1 MKKESP
7 LWSSISL
14 LIGIVIAILALV
26 RGRMLL
32 PLLLAVFALWLLW
45 WLLTQ
50 ALPLWRNN
58 RAYRVKEAQL
68 REQKAPAN
76 SGGQLADALLCHVN
90 YRITAMLHA
99 AYPNARWEWLDEPSR
114 FAVEGG
120 TARIRVYGIPE
131 HDYADVKLDQK
142 ANLDC
147 SLVKLSPL
155 MPGSPDA
162 QPPNRQPVNP
172 RIWFE
177 TRGRAVL
184 EALVTDLNSRG
195 HSSLTVQE
203 NGEIFVQTKENE
215 TEPAKEAFLDFP
227 EKVYWPQLV
236 KVLESEG
243 YAADARDA
251 DMSME
256 QNQLTRDLYA
266 AGYTRENHPSFVY
279 WSDWQ
284 NFGYL
289 FEALLKFTW
298 ETPCGLLVDG
308 KSDLGRDLACC
319 DASFQGIDYCPENDN
334 PLLRCPYERKDCPHS
349 ISGFPVP
356 LCPCHTTGKRY
367 SYEQS
372 AERVESERSERQH
385 RQYME
390 ITGGAYCA
398 CVVGG
403 NGYDGGHVEVQYDVE
418 QCIRCRCQNPVCVIR
433 KQKRDLSRAN
443 IFYDVRRTWIT
454 RIGFLEEKK
463 VQVTKGE
470 RVFPHP
476 VARTDAEIW
485 LEMKKAHFNPLWSSS
500 VIDSPHLT
508 PADRRQ
514 TFFSKM
520 HRRYGEYDY
529 FEFHY
534 DVENIRIAKSEQRD
548 LLQDLRDVADGLEV
562 VHAVDLKKEQ
572 AAKKRESRQRR
583 REQKERRLNKP
594 RSPAP
599 PKEEQLTLLTEE
611 EHFSNGD
618 QTG

>member
-1 MKKESP
+1 
-7 LWSSISL
+7 
-14 LIGIVIAILALV
+14 
-26 RGRMLL
+26 
-32 PLLLAVFALWLLW
+32 
-45 WLLTQ
+45 
-50 ALPLWRNN
+50 
-58 RAYRVKEAQL
+58 
-68 REQKAPAN
+68 
-76 SGGQLADALLCHVN
+76 
-90 YRITAMLHA
+90 
-99 AYPNARWEWLDEPSR
+99 
-114 FAVEGG
+114 
-120 TARIRVYGIPE
+120 
-131 HDYADVKLDQK
+131 
-142 ANLDC
+142 
-147 SLVKLSPL
+147 
-155 MPGSPDA
+155 
-162 QPPNRQPVNP
+162 
-172 RIWFE
+172 
-177 TRGRAVL
+177 
-184 EALVTDLNSRG
+184 
-195 HSSLTVQE
+195 
-203 NGEIFVQTKENE
+203 
-215 TEPAKEAFLDFP
+215 
-227 EKVYWPQLV
+227 
-236 KVLESEG
+236 
-243 YAADARDA
+243 
-251 DMSME
+251 MSME

-266 AGYTRENHPSFVY
+266 AGYTREDHPSFVY

-308 KSDLGRDLACC
+308 KSDLGRGLACS

-508 PADRRQ
+508 PEDRRQ

-534 DVENIRIAKSEQRD
+534 DVENIRIAASCGVTGVMQPFVRSRRD
-548 LLQDLRDVADGLEV
+548 LETVRQALDENGGANIRLFAKIENQMGLERLPEFLETADEIVIARGDLGNAMPLWELPAAQKRIEAQCRKAGKPFMVVTQMLASMEQNPVPTRAEVSDIFNAVADGAAAVMVTGDRKSV
-562 VHAVDLKKEQ
+562 V
-572 AAKKRESRQRR
+572 
-583 REQKERRLNKP
+583 
-594 RSPAP
+594 
-599 PKEEQLTLLTEE
+599 
-611 EHFSNGD
+611 
-618 QTG
+618 

>member
-1 MKKESP
+1 
-7 LWSSISL
+7 
-14 LIGIVIAILALV
+14 
-26 RGRMLL
+26 
-32 PLLLAVFALWLLW
+32 
-45 WLLTQ
+45 
-50 ALPLWRNN
+50 
-58 RAYRVKEAQL
+58 
-68 REQKAPAN
+68 
-76 SGGQLADALLCHVN
+76 
-90 YRITAMLHA
+90 
-99 AYPNARWEWLDEPSR
+99 
-114 FAVEGG
+114 
-120 TARIRVYGIPE
+120 
-131 HDYADVKLDQK
+131 
-142 ANLDC
+142 
-147 SLVKLSPL
+147 
-155 MPGSPDA
+155 
-162 QPPNRQPVNP
+162 
-172 RIWFE
+172 
-177 TRGRAVL
+177 
-184 EALVTDLNSRG
+184 
-195 HSSLTVQE
+195 
-203 NGEIFVQTKENE
+203 
-215 TEPAKEAFLDFP
+215 
-227 EKVYWPQLV
+227 
-236 KVLESEG
+236 
-243 YAADARDA
+243 
-251 DMSME
+251 MSME

-266 AGYTRENHPSFVY
+266 AGYTREDHPSFVH

-508 PADRRQ
+508 PEDRRQ

-529 FEFHY
+529 L
-534 DVENIRIAKSEQRD
+534 DAKNPAKRIRKHNRTVGEA
-548 LLQDLRDVADGLEV
+548 LCTWCN
-562 VHAVDLKKEQ
+562 
-572 AAKKRESRQRR
+572 RE
-583 REQKERRLNKP
+583 
-594 RSPAP
+594 
-599 PKEEQLTLLTEE
+599 
-611 EHFSNGD
+611 H
-618 QTG
+618 